1 MEEYYDGYGTNRG
14 KGAKDER
21 SFFIAVEAKTTT
33 TTVAPKTT
41 GRRFNR
47 NFLA

>member
-21 SFFIAVEAKTTT
+21 AFFIAVEAKTTT
-33 TTVAPKTT
+33 TVAPKTKVA
-41 GRRFNR
+41 RW
-47 NFLA
+47 L